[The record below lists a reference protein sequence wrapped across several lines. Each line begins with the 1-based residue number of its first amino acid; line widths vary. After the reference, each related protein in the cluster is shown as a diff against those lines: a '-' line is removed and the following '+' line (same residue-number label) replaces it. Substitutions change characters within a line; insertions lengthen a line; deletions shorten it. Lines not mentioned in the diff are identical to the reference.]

1 MTINVAEVRFY
12 FSFTWIYI
20 LPTLRLNSSITYYTL
35 IASPGYIIAIV
46 GEEHEP
52 ISYKLDLCV
61 WYIRPVITLQRC
73 TSSFVD
79 IRPLLLDTLAV
90 PGGGGYSVI
99 RNPVK
104 ATISEHKSLLH
115 EDSYRLGGSK
125 SSWEVYSMKQPSI
138 PSHWFFWLSKQAI
151 EYQVGTRVFYPN
163 SVMIFAWRDN
173 IRGTFAAFWRR
184 KWVEEHTM
192 VFWSQTSP
200 PPRNL
205 PFSYYISH
213 EWHTCGSYNQI
224 QWRGPICSRS
234 RGLGI
239 ILRLAG
245 LSGQIFL
252 ESGYTS
258 LQGIAETTQQLED

>member
-35 IASPGYIIAIV
+35 IASPGYIIAIL

-115 EDSYRLGGSK
+115 EDSYRLGGGRSPLERCTAW
-125 SSWEVYSMKQPSI
+125 SNQVSPHI
-138 PSHWFFWLSKQAI
+138 DFFGYQSKQSNI
-151 EYQVGTRVFYPN
+151 RLERVFFIQILWWFLHG
-163 SVMIFAWRDN
+163 VI
-173 IRGTFAAFWRR
+173 TFA
-184 KWVEEHTM
+184 EHSRL
-192 VFWSQTSP
+192 FEDGNGLRSILWFSDPKLAP
-200 PPRNL
+200 PEICH
-205 PFSYYISH
+205 F
-213 EWHTCGSYNQI
+213 
-224 QWRGPICSRS
+224 PITYPMNDTHVAHITKYSE
-234 RGLGI
+234 GDLFVV
-239 ILRLAG
+239 
-245 LSGQIFL
+245 GQ
-252 ESGYTS
+252 G
-258 LQGIAETTQQLED
+258 G

>member
-115 EDSYRLGGSK
+115 EDSYRLGGV
-125 SSWEVYSMKQPSI
+125 EVLLRGVQHEATKYPLTLIFLAIKASNRISG
-138 PSHWFFWLSKQAI
+138 WNACFLSK
-151 EYQVGTRVFYPN
+151 FCDDFC
-163 SVMIFAWRDN
+163 MAW
-173 IRGTFAAFWRR
+173 
-184 KWVEEHTM
+184 
-192 VFWSQTSP
+192 
-200 PPRNL
+200 
-205 PFSYYISH
+205 
-213 EWHTCGSYNQI
+213 
-224 QWRGPICSRS
+224 
-234 RGLGI
+234 
-239 ILRLAG
+239 
-245 LSGQIFL
+245 
-252 ESGYTS
+252 
-258 LQGIAETTQQLED
+258 